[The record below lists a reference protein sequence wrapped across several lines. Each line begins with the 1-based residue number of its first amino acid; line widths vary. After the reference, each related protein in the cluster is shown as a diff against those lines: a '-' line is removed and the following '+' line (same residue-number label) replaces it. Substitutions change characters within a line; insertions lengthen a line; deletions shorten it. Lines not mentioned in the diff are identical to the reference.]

1 MARGTMRWRAMVTT
15 DMSST
20 ETMSATPQPSLL
32 KRWLR
37 EPLLHFLLIGL
48 ALFAIYRALNP
59 AAVEQENRSR
69 IELTADDLGQL
80 EVGWIAQ
87 WRRPPTPEEMRRLVN
102 SKVRE
107 EILYREALALGLD
120 QGDTIVKRRM
130 AQKMEFL
137 AEDVANLRE
146 PSRQEL
152 EAWFEQN
159 APRFTVAGRASFRHL
174 YFSFAKRGERVR
186 EAAEGVLAELAGKPA
201 DVPGAATL
209 ADPFMFQDY
218 YGDRSAEQVAN
229 VFGAK
234 FTRALFQ
241 LAVGSWEG
249 PIESGFGW
257 HLVWVES
264 MTPARVPA
272 FEEVEPE
279 VRSEWVAEQRAEAKR
294 KLFEA
299 MKARYEIILPKAR
312 AKDSAGAGASPT
324 GREAV
329 APAKGT

>member
-1 MARGTMRWRAMVTT
+1 VRSTHRRANDRV
-15 DMSST
+15 SGR
-20 ETMSATPQPSLL
+20 AQPWHV

-48 ALFAIYRALNP
+48 AVFAVYRASNP
-59 AAVEQENRSR
+59 AAVEQGNRSR
-69 IELTADDLGQL
+69 IELTNDDLRQL
-80 EVGWIAQ
+80 EVGWVGQ
-87 WRRPPTPEEMRRLVN
+87 WRRPPTPEEMRRLVE

-137 AEDVANLRE
+137 AEDLSALRE
-146 PSRQEL
+146 PSREEL
-152 EAWFEQN
+152 KAWFEKN

-174 YFSFAKRGERVR
+174 YFSFDKRGEGAR
-186 EAAEGVLAELAGKPA
+186 ESAEGALEKLAGQSTDSP
-201 DVPGAATL
+201 DAATL
-209 ADPFMFQDY
+209 ADPFMFQDH
-218 YGDRSAEQVAN
+218 YGDRSPEQVAN

-234 FTRALFQ
+234 FARSVFQ
-241 LAVGSWEG
+241 LQPGWWHG

-257 HLVWVES
+257 HLIWVDS

-279 VRSEWVAEQRAEAKR
+279 VRSEWVAEQRAEFKR
-294 KLFEA
+294 QAFEA
-299 MKARYEIILPKAR
+299 MRARYEVVLPEAGSNDTAAQAALL
-312 AKDSAGAGASPT
+312 AK
-324 GREAV
+324 EA
-329 APAKGT
+329 K